1 MTPRTTPTI
10 DLQEAWNLVQEFQAL
25 VNTLAM
31 GFSAQEAQV
40 GVSWWGEDGQ
50 CEDSVDY

>member
-1 MTPRTTPTI
+1 MSLVLPAQCPLAPQ
-10 DLQEAWNLVQEFQAL
+10 DAWNLVQEFQAL

-40 GVSWWGEDGQ
+40 GKLIGIMAQVSQGE
-50 CEDSVDY
+50 